1 MQIFKLTG
9 TIVIAAALVF
19 SAVGCVKVKRK
30 TSFTQTDSPV
40 IYHTFVAV
48 DDWSEWA
55 AEIATRIEKAIN
67 DREDLD
73 KKPIYMRPPNDR
85 AFATGFYS
93 LLHTELISR
102 GLQVSVEEEDDMIV
116 LSYATLPVV
125 ADQSEL
131 VTASSEAR
139 LIGSAGDDTLEDEA
153 PERNSMLDS
162 FPQVVDD
169 SDKPV
174 ILSVGM
180 SYNNRYVMHASS
192 ILRVAADQ
200 QGAFVTP
207 YERGYYVKEFPTRTI
222 KVSGE

>member
-48 DDWSEWA
+48 DDWSDWA
-55 AEIATRIEKAIN
+55 AEIATRIEKALK
-67 DREDLD
+67 DRKDLE

-93 LLHTELISR
+93 LLHTELVSR
-102 GLQVSVEEEDDMIV
+102 GLQVSVEAEEDMIV

-125 ADQSEL
+125 AEQSEL
-131 VTASSEAR
+131 VTASSEAQ
-139 LIGSAGDDTLEDEA
+139 LIGSAGDDTLEEDQ
-153 PERNSMLDS
+153 PSRTSMIDS
-162 FPQVVDD
+162 FTQVGDG

-192 ILRVAADQ
+192 ILRVAAGQ
-200 QGAFVTP
+200 QGAFITP
-207 YERGYYVKEFPTRTI
+207 YERGYYVEEFPSRTI